1 MSWKQ
6 DQKFEKDWWSNCAN
20 TFGEELKQ
28 TVYAK
33 KMGLVAEWDYGH
45 YPVYDMKGISV
56 VDVGGGPVSM
66 LLKCKNVKGV
76 VVDPCDYPKWVNE
89 RYITSGIKFIQC
101 PAEEFETNKIYD
113 EAWIMNC
120 LQHTMDPEKIIKNM
134 RSYSKVIRIFEWI
147 DEPISEG
154 HPQLLTEE
162 KLNKWLC
169 GQGKVEML
177 NESGCHGKAYYS
189 VVPGNHYEK

>member
-33 KMGLVAEWDYGH
+33 KMGLIPEWDYGH

-56 VDVGGGPVSM
+56 LDVGGGPVSM

-76 VVDPCDYPKWVNE
+76 VVDPCDYPQWVLN
-89 RYITSGIKFIQC
+89 RYTECGIAFVNK
-101 PAEEFETNKIYD
+101 PAEEIETNNVFD
-113 EAWIMNC
+113 EVWCYNV
-120 LQHTMDPEKIIKNM
+120 LQHTMDPEKIVENM
-134 RSYSKVIRIFEWI
+134 RLCSKVIRVFEWI
-147 DEPISEG
+147 NEPVSEG

-162 KLNKWLC
+162 KLNDWFG
-169 GQGKVEML
+169 GQGKVEVL
-177 NESGCHGKAYYS
+177 NESGCHGTAWS
-189 VVPGNHYEK
+189 GIFAGNHYEK